1 MSEIFILDA
10 TALISGLD
18 PNIIDRALW
27 TVAEVIDEIKDSQ
40 SKLRIEMAIENK
52 TIKIGRPSAIA
63 IDKIQQ
69 VAEKSGDIVV
79 LSDTDIKILS
89 LALELKDEGHEV
101 VILTD
106 DYSVQ
111 NVASRLKIESKAY
124 STAGIRYEIKWELYC
139 PSCFQSIEMYNT
151 KGKQTFCEI
160 CGTKMKRRP
169 YDKRIR
175 KFKERKK

>member
-18 PNIIDRALW
+18 PNVIDRTLW

-40 SKLRIEMAIENK
+40 SKFRIEMAIENK
-52 TIKIGRPSAIA
+52 MIKIGQPSATTIT
-63 IDKIQQ
+63 KIQTT
-69 VAEKSGDIVV
+69 AEKSGDIVV
-79 LSDTDIKILS
+79 LSDTDIKVLS
-89 LALELKDEGHEV
+89 LALELKEAGHEV

-106 DYSVQ
+106 DYSIQ

-124 STAGIRYEIKWELYC
+124 TTAGIRYEIKWELYC
-139 PSCFQSIEMYNT
+139 PSCFHSIEMRNT
-151 KGKQTFCEI
+151 KRKQVFCEI
-160 CGTKMKRRP
+160 CGSKMKRRP
-169 YDKRIR
+169 YDR

>member
-18 PNIIDRALW
+18 PNIINRTLW
-27 TVAEVIDEIKDSQ
+27 TVAEVIDEIKDSRN
-40 SKLRIEMAIENK
+40 KFRIEMAIENK
-52 TIKIGRPSAIA
+52 MIKIGSPSATMIN
-63 IDKIQQ
+63 KIKQA
-69 VAEKSGDIVV
+69 AEKSGDIVV
-79 LSDTDIKILS
+79 LSDTDIKILA
-89 LALELKDEGHEV
+89 LAYELKDKGHEV

-111 NVASRLKIESKAY
+111 NVASQLKIESKAY
-124 STAGIRYEIKWELYC
+124 TTAGIRYEIKWELYC
-139 PSCFQSIEMYNT
+139 PSCFHSIEMRYT
-151 KGKQTFCEI
+151 KRKQIFCEI

-169 YDKRIR
+169 YDKQ

>member
-1 MSEIFILDA
+1 MREVLILDA

-18 PNIIDRALW
+18 PNIIDRNIW
-27 TVAEVIDEIKDSQ
+27 TVVEVIEEIKDPRN
-40 SKLRIEMAIENK
+40 KLRIEMAIENK
-52 TIKIGRPSAIA
+52 TIKIGSPSIKAIEEV
-63 IDKIQQ
+63 QQ
-69 VAEKSGDIVV
+69 AAERTGDVIA
-79 LSDTDIKILS
+79 LSDTDIKVLS
-89 LALELKDEGHEV
+89 LALDLKEARHEA

-111 NVASRLKIESKAY
+111 NVASQLKIESKAY
-124 STAGIRYEIKWELYC
+124 TTAGIRYEIKWELYC
-139 PSCFQSIEMYNT
+139 PSCFHSIEMRNT
-151 KGKQTFCEI
+151 KGKQIICEI

>member
-18 PNIIDRALW
+18 PNVINRNLW
-27 TVAEVIDEIKDSQ
+27 TVTEVIDEIKDSRNR
-40 SKLRIEMAIENK
+40 LRIEMAIENK
-52 TIKIGRPSAIA
+52 TIKIGRPSLTA
-63 IDKIQQ
+63 IDKIHQT
-69 VAEKSGDIVV
+69 AEKSGDIVA
-79 LSDTDIKILS
+79 LSDTDIKILA
-89 LALELKDEGHEV
+89 LALELKDQGHEI

-124 STAGIRYEIKWELYC
+124 TTAGIRYEIRWELYC
-139 PSCFQSIEMYNT
+139 PSCFHELPWINT
-151 KGKQTFCEI
+151 KRKQIFCEI

-169 YDKRIR
+169 YNKR
-175 KFKERKK
+175 KFKEQK

>member
-1 MSEIFILDA
+1 MSEVFILDA

-18 PNIIDRALW
+18 PNIIDRTLW
-27 TVAEVIDEIKDSQ
+27 TVAEVIDEIKDPRN
-40 SKLRIEMAIENK
+40 KLRIEMAIENK
-52 TIKIGRPSAIA
+52 TIKIGRPSATA

-69 VAEKSGDIVV
+69 AAEKSGDIVV
-79 LSDTDIKILS
+79 LSDTDIKVLS
-89 LALELKDEGHEV
+89 LALDLKEEGHEA

-111 NVASRLKIESKAY
+111 NVASRLKIDTKAY
-124 STAGIRYEIKWELYC
+124 TTAGIRYEIKWELYC
-139 PSCFQSIEMYNT
+139 PSCFHSIEMRNT
-151 KGKQTFCEI
+151 KRKQLFCEI

>member
-1 MSEIFILDA
+1 MSEVFILDA

-18 PNIIDRALW
+18 PNVINRTLW
-27 TVAEVIDEIKDSQ
+27 TVAEVIDEIKDSRN
-40 SKLRIEMAIENK
+40 KLRIEMAIENK
-52 TIKIGRPSAIA
+52 TIKIGRPSATA
-63 IDKIQQ
+63 IDKIKQT
-69 VAEKSGDIVV
+69 AEKSGDIIV
-79 LSDTDIKILS
+79 LSDTDIKVLS
-89 LALELKDEGHEV
+89 LALDLKEAGHEV

-124 STAGIRYEIKWELYC
+124 TTAGIRYEINWELYC
-139 PSCFQSIEMYNT
+139 PSCFHSIEMRNT
-151 KGKQTFCEI
+151 KRKQIFCEI

-169 YDKRIR
+169 YDKR

>member
-18 PNIIDRALW
+18 PNVINRTLW
-27 TVAEVIDEIKDSQ
+27 TIAEVIDEIKDSR

-63 IDKIQQ
+63 INKIQQ
-69 VAEKSGDIVV
+69 AAEKSGDIVV

-89 LALELKDEGHEV
+89 LALDFKDKGHEV
-101 VILTD
+101 AILTD

-124 STAGIRYEIKWELYC
+124 TTAGIRYEIRWELYC
-139 PSCFQSIEMYNT
+139 PSCFHSIEMPNT
-151 KGKQTFCEI
+151 KRKQIFCEI

-169 YDKRIR
+169 YDKR
-175 KFKERKK
+175 KFKERKN